1 MGNDAEGGRKGKP
14 YRNIYSVSGT
24 FETRIDGESR
34 RIRKEWEN
42 VSPVVERTLY
52 LGRKNQ

>member
-24 FETRIDGESR
+24 FESRIDGESR